1 MKIYVSGPPVKELEE
16 GRTLHGL
23 IYRTII
29 KVVEKGGQHQVVLP
43 IRTAE
48 LDRLSARDF
57 VAAMAKRIADA
68 ERVMTVFDKGDQSTP
83 VEATIA
89 ALGGKPQFVLEIT
102 AAPRLIRG
110 LPGIVGGVTVSAEK
124 LESQIE
130 EALEKLVTASHA
142 ASPTPKAA

>member
-57 VAAMAKRIADA
+57 VAAMAK
-68 ERVMTVFDKGDQSTP
+68 K
-83 VEATIA
+83 
-89 ALGGKPQFVLEIT
+89 
-102 AAPRLIRG
+102 
-110 LPGIVGGVTVSAEK
+110 
-124 LESQIE
+124 
-130 EALEKLVTASHA
+130 
-142 ASPTPKAA
+142 SPTLSAS